1 MKKSIT
7 KYLLVLLAVFLLMF
21 VLRLGYGYKMFPNGK
36 PIKQSQ
42 SVASYS
48 NTDFSLTRSN
58 YATKKYKGGGGG
70 ALPGPSAQAYDQKY
84 EKIGT
89 IGSKTD
95 QFDQNV
101 AAIKKQ
107 IEQYNGLIQYEQQA
121 GLIGQRYLHL
131 AIGVPPD
138 NFDEAIES
146 MKAIGTL
153 LNIRIDKTDKTNE
166 FQKLNARRSTLQD
179 HLDALLKLKSQTGK
193 IEEYMSLEERIQQI
207 NKDLQDLG
215 VSLGEFDSN
224 NEFCT
229 IKYTLSEVKVDVYN
243 ISTASRMMTAFT
255 WTVKYFFVLM
265 LAFIAGA
272 GAIGLVAYAWNK
284 FTGRSDSND

>member
-7 KYLLVLLAVFLLMF
+7 KYLLVLLGIFLLMF

-42 SVASYS
+42 TISTYS
-48 NTDFSLTRSN
+48 NTDFSLSRNN
-58 YATKKYKGGGGG
+58 YATKKYKGGGSS
-70 ALPGPSAQAYDQKY
+70 LPGPSAQAYDQKY

-138 NFDEAIES
+138 NFDDAIES

-153 LNIRIDKTDKTNE
+153 LNIRIDKTDKTND
-166 FQKLNARRSTLQD
+166 FQKLKARRATLQD
-179 HLDALLKLKSQTGK
+179 HLDALLKLKQQTGK
-193 IEEYMSLEERIQQI
+193 IDEYMSLEERIQQI
-207 NKDLQDLG
+207 NKELQDLG

-243 ISTASRMMTAFT
+243 ISTASRLMTAFT
-255 WTVKYFFVLM
+255 WTVKFYSALILVF
-265 LAFIAGA
+265 AIGA
-272 GAIGLVAYAWNK
+272 AAMGLVAYAWK
-284 FTGRSDSND
+284 TFTGRSESVE